1 MSYGFKPIGQYLED
15 TLNDVPSVTPTQ
27 TFGINA
33 IHKFFH
39 PFNNKGVIDEIIEAR
54 KRERKIQQKL
64 MADEWGLKVIMGVPT
79 DADAPST
86 NRPKDGL
93 LITTPTESVYFRV
106 FPDYDYSDHAVYFD
120 WRDVYAKIIYLEVTY
135 EGQPRFS
142 VVKGYGERLKALLLK
157 QPQFPECADLVC
169 GGGGGEIVRRRVR
182 GEWKWYFECTMLC
195 GHRGCQFKVTVIVD
209 LSQFQ
214 RTPPLIYCWLQFGDR
229 EKLHA
234 SDTSWR
240 EKLHAFRWRSS
251 ERIEGIRSR

>member
-1 MSYGFKPIGQYLED
+1 MCRCPIKDPTCIKD

-64 MADEWGLKVIMGVPT
+64 MADEWGLKVMGVPT

-106 FPDYDYSDHAVYFD
+106 FPDYDYSDHAV
-120 WRDVYAKIIYLEVTY
+120 
-135 EGQPRFS
+135 
-142 VVKGYGERLKALLLK
+142 
-157 QPQFPECADLVC
+157 
-169 GGGGGEIVRRRVR
+169 
-182 GEWKWYFECTMLC
+182 
-195 GHRGCQFKVTVIVD
+195 
-209 LSQFQ
+209 
-214 RTPPLIYCWLQFGDR
+214 
-229 EKLHA
+229 
-234 SDTSWR
+234 
-240 EKLHAFRWRSS
+240 
-251 ERIEGIRSR
+251 

>member
-93 LITTPTESVYFRV
+93 LITTP
-106 FPDYDYSDHAVYFD
+106 
-120 WRDVYAKIIYLEVTY
+120 
-135 EGQPRFS
+135 Q
-142 VVKGYGERLKALLLK
+142 
-157 QPQFPECADLVC
+157 
-169 GGGGGEIVRRRVR
+169 
-182 GEWKWYFECTMLC
+182 
-195 GHRGCQFKVTVIVD
+195 
-209 LSQFQ
+209 SQFISGCSLTTT
-214 RTPPLIYCWLQFGDR
+214 TPIMQYILIGETYTR
-229 EKLHA
+229 
-234 SDTSWR
+234 R
-240 EKLHAFRWRSS
+240 
-251 ERIEGIRSR
+251 